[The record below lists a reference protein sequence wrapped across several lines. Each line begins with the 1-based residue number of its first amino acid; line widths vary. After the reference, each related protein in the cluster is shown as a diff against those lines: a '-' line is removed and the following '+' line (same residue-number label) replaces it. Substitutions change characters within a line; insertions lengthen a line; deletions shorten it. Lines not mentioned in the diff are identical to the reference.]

1 MTCCWSAK
9 AFIFYWPF
17 LLLPAT
23 LIWESKSSLF
33 LELCDSF
40 RCVRTM
46 LQLNYCLTNWVCPPM
61 PFKAGKWLA
70 IRTPQPEQRL
80 MNRGSIHQKSWKSSL
95 THGNLFARLDCH
107 WKNFN
112 SFSMKIE
119 RQPAAHLWGTSPTSD
134 NMRTSFKS
142 SPKAQTFE
150 TRGNH
155 GSQGVKTHWNP
166 HDFHSKI
173 AGILDNSWMFMMFIL
188 ENISKYVLF
197 HRFWFIPTWV
207 MADGNFVLPGCPP
220 GPRECLQPGW
230 ELASW
235 NQCSL

>member
-23 LIWESKSSLF
+23 LIWEPKSSLF

-70 IRTPQPEQRL
+70 IRTPQPEKRL

-107 WKNFN
+107 WKIFN

-134 NMRTSFKS
+134 NTGVIQIVPKGPDLRNARKPWQSRS
-142 SPKAQTFE
+142 QNPLESPRF
-150 TRGNH
+150 
-155 GSQGVKTHWNP
+155 SQQ
-166 HDFHSKI
+166 
-173 AGILDNSWMFMMFIL
+173 NSW
-188 ENISKYVLF
+188 N
-197 HRFWFIPTWV
+197 
-207 MADGNFVLPGCPP
+207 
-220 GPRECLQPGW
+220 
-230 ELASW
+230 SW
-235 NQCSL
+235 